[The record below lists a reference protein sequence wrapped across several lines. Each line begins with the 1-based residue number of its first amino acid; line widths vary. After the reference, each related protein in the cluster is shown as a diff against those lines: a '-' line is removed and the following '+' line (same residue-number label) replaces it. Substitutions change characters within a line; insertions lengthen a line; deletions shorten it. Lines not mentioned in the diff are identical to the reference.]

1 MSNFEQ
7 TPHPPTPSPTQA
19 GRGGEARIENLLVVK
34 IGGGEG
40 VNLDRCVTDLAAVA
54 ATRPLIVVH
63 GVSAAMN
70 ALCEARGIPVRTIT
84 SPNGHSSRYTDPQTR
99 DVFVEAA
106 NNVNADLVDRL
117 HALGVNAVGMIG
129 DRVVLQGERK
139 AAIRALVDGRV
150 RMVRDDYS
158 GTIES
163 VSNSPLTTALT
174 DGLTPVIPPY
184 AASAPPSA
192 DGLLNVDGDRASA
205 AIAAALGA
213 ADLVILSNVRG
224 LYRSFPDETSFISR
238 VEKRSIEQA
247 LDWAQG
253 RMKRKV
259 LGAQEAL
266 TGGVQRVIIA
276 DGRVDSPVTQALAG
290 AGTEFIA

>member
-1 MSNFEQ
+1 M
-7 TPHPPTPSPTQA
+7 TQIA
-19 GRGGEARIENLLVVK
+19 NLLVVK

-40 VNLDRCVTDLAAVA
+40 LDVDRCIRDLATIA
-54 ATRPLIVVH
+54 ATRPLVVVH

-70 ALCEARGIPVRTIT
+70 ALCAERGIEVRTIT
-84 SPNGHSSRYTDPQTR
+84 SPTGHSSRYTDPQTR

-106 NNVNADLVDRL
+106 NNVTADLVARFK
-117 HALGVNAVGMIG
+117 ALGVKAIGLTNDQAV
-129 DRVVLQGERK
+129 LKGERK
-139 AAIRALVDGRV
+139 TAIRALVDGRI
-150 RMVRDDYS
+150 RMIRDDYS
-158 GTIES
+158 GTIEG
-163 VSNSPLTTALT
+163 VEVPPLLRLLRN
-174 DGLTPVIPPY
+174 GFRPIVPPY
-184 AASAPPSA
+184 AASP

-224 LYRSFPDETSFISR
+224 LYRNFPDEASFVSR
-238 VEKRSIEQA
+238 VEKRNIEQA

-266 TGGVQRVIIA
+266 TGGVRRVIIS
-276 DGRVDSPVTQALAG
+276 DGKN
-290 AGTEFIA
+290 E